1 MLISNRHQETSRLFH
16 YPLIMAKIKQADPPN
31 LQFPVVGIGASAGGL
46 DAVRSFLQA
55 LPAKSGMA
63 FVFVQHL
70 SPEHTSI
77 LPELLQRVAPFPV
90 HQITDNIHLDPD
102 NLYIIP
108 QNKVVTAT
116 DGILKLAPLDKI
128 NKKSNTIDLFFS
140 SLGVVHQSYAVG
152 VVLSGALNDGTA
164 GLQVI
169 KSYGGLTFAQDEGSA
184 AFDSMPKSAINAGV
198 VDFVL
203 PPNKIAERLI
213 AINYPFHEDYSKQQ
227 IDDTVPQQDE
237 EIFKQIL
244 TVLRVRRG
252 VDFTYYKQSTL
263 KRRIIRRMALSKA
276 EKPNDYLALL
286 RENKAEQDTLYNDM
300 LISVTNFFRDTQSF
314 EILCSTLLPAL
325 VNKKSINEPLRI
337 WVAGCATGEEAYSI
351 AICLQEELGDKAT
364 AMKIQ
369 IFATDISEIAI
380 AKARTGIYRPTELI
394 DVSSSRLQQFF
405 VKVDGNYQVSKAVR
419 DMCVFA
425 QHNLLKD
432 PPFSKID
439 LVSCRNVMIY
449 LEPVLQKRALTTFH
463 YSLNE
468 EGYLM
473 LGKSET
479 VGHSTDLF
487 ASYNSVEK
495 IYRRKGPVGRFM
507 SVASTGRELSFREID
522 KGVQKESTNKDV
534 FKIADEAM
542 LANFMPPGVLVNEK
556 FDIVQFRGS
565 TETWLVPPTGRP
577 SYNVIKMAREGLA
590 FELRNILHLAKK
602 TNQAARKFAV
612 FFKLNGL
619 QHYVNIQAAP
629 LRDTPEPYY
638 LIVFQN
644 ASSTGIQQT
653 PVDYIYPP
661 ENVVYNENE
670 LRIDQLEKEL
680 IQARADMRAITEEQ
694 ETANEELQSANEE
707 LLSGSEELQSLNEE
721 LETSKEE
728 LQSTNEEIMIV
739 NKELLSRNDQLN
751 DARLYTEGIVN
762 TIRDP
767 LLILDKDLRIKR
779 ATGGFYN
786 KFKTTEKETEGLHIY
801 DLGNHQWDI
810 PKLRELLEKVL
821 PEKQRS
827 EDFEV
832 THVFPHIGKKIMC
845 LNARQIDNINGEQLI
860 LLAIEDITDKRKVE
874 QGLAEAG
881 RLLAESKDRLKAAVD
896 SAGLGTWDYNPQT
909 KEFIGDK
916 RCREIF
922 GLPATAPINLSSFI
936 EMAHPDDCAHLEE
949 RIKETLLNNSSGDF
963 DIEYKTRPI
972 DNKTKWLK
980 AKGRAYFNEQGVAIR
995 FIGTLLDVTVQKLTD
1010 EATVELLRKKD
1021 EFISIASHELKTPI
1035 TSLKGALQIIERAA
1049 LRGGDI
1055 KTVDSFIQKAIKQVD
1070 KLTELIKDL
1079 LDVTKIQSGKLML
1092 RKADLL
1098 LDELIAECADELQS
1112 SSQEHRIIIK
1122 GEKGIILHADRNRL
1136 EQVIINLVANAI
1148 KYSPGGDK
1156 VIIHVEKV
1164 DGGVKIAITDFGIG
1178 IPVDNVSLIFDRF
1191 YRVDENSQRYAGL
1204 GLGLYISSEI
1214 IRQHQS
1220 RINIESEVGK
1230 GSTFWFVIPV

>member
-1 MLISNRHQETSRLFH
+1 
-16 YPLIMAKIKQADPPN
+16 MAKIKKTDSPD

-63 FVFVQHL
+63 YVFVQHL
-70 SPEHTSI
+70 SPEHVSI
-77 LPELLQRVAPFPV
+77 LPELLQRVTPFPV
-90 HQITDNIHLDPD
+90 HEITDNIHLEPD

-108 QNKVVTAT
+108 ENKIVTTT
-116 DGILKLAPLDKI
+116 DGLLKLAPLDRK
-128 NKKSNTIDLFFS
+128 NRKGNTIDLFFS

-152 VVLSGALNDGTA
+152 VVLSGALNDGTT

-184 AFDSMPKSAINAGV
+184 AFDSMPKSAIDSGA

-213 AINYPFHEDYSKQQ
+213 TINYPFHADYSKQQ

-263 KRRIIRRMALSKA
+263 KRRIIRRMALSKV
-276 EKPNDYLALL
+276 EKANEYLNFL
-286 RENKAEQDTLYNDM
+286 RENKSEQDALYNDM

-314 EILCSTLLPAL
+314 EVLCSTLLPGLLA
-325 VNKKSINEPLRI
+325 KKTINEPLRI

-351 AICLQEELGDKAT
+351 AICLQEQLGDKAA

-380 AKARTGIYRPTELI
+380 AKARTGIYRPTELA

-405 VKVDGNYQVSKAVR
+405 VKIDGSYQVNKTIR

-479 VGHSTDLF
+479 VGNSTDLF
-487 ASYNSVEK
+487 ISYNSAEK
-495 IYRRKGPVGRFM
+495 IYRRKGPIGRFM
-507 SVASTGRELSFREID
+507 SVASSGRELSFREID
-522 KGVQKESTNKDV
+522 KNLQKESTNKDV

-565 TETWLVPPTGRP
+565 TEIWLVPPSGKP

-619 QHYVNIQAAP
+619 QHYVNIQAVP
-629 LRDTPEPYY
+629 LKDTPEPYY

-644 ASSTGIQQT
+644 ASSTGIQQS
-653 PVDYIYPP
+653 PVEFIYPP
-661 ENVVYNENE
+661 ENVVYSESE

-680 IQARADMRAITEEQ
+680 MQARADMRAITEEQ

-751 DARLYTEGIVN
+751 NARLYTEGIVT
-762 TIRDP
+762 TIRDS
-767 LLILDKDLRIKR
+767 LLILDKDLRVKR

-786 KFKTTEKETEGLHIY
+786 KFQTTEKETEGQYIY
-801 DLGNHQWDI
+801 DLGDHQWDI
-810 PKLRELLEKVL
+810 PKLRVLLENVL
-821 PEKQRS
+821 PEKKKS

-832 THVFPHIGKKIMC
+832 THVFQHIGKRIMC
-845 LNARQIDNINGEQLI
+845 LNARQIDNVNGEQLI
-860 LLAIEDITDKRKVE
+860 LLSIEDITDKRKVE
-874 QGLAEAG
+874 DGLVEAE
-881 RLLAESKDRLKAAVD
+881 RLLVESKDRLKAAVD

-909 KEFIGDK
+909 REFIGDK

-922 GLPATAPINLSSFI
+922 NLPLTGQLSLSLFI
-936 EMAHPDDCAHLEE
+936 DMTHPDE
-949 RIKETLLNNSSGDF
+949 RINMEKRISETLLRKNSGDF
-963 DIEYKTRPI
+963 DIEYKTIPI
-972 DNKTKWLK
+972 NGKIKWLK

-995 FIGTLLDVTVQKLTD
+995 FIGTLLDITVQKLID

-1035 TSLKGALQIIERAA
+1035 TSLKAALQIMEKAA
-1049 LRGGDI
+1049 LKGDNI
-1055 KTVDSFIQKAIKQVD
+1055 QTVDAFIQKAIKQVD

-1079 LDVTKIQSGKLML
+1079 LDVTKIQSGKLVI
-1092 RKADLL
+1092 KQTDFL
-1098 LDELIAECADELQS
+1098 LDELIAECAEELQAGS
-1112 SSQEHRIIIK
+1112 KKHRIIIK
-1122 GEKGIILHADRNRL
+1122 GDTNIQIHADKNRL

-1148 KYSPGGDK
+1148 KYSPDADN
-1156 VIIHVEKV
+1156 VIIDVQKV
-1164 DGGVKIAITDFGIG
+1164 DEGIKISVTDFGIG
-1178 IPVDNVSLIFDRF
+1178 IPAENVPLIFDRF

-1214 IRQHQS
+1214 IRQHHS
-1220 RINIESEVGK
+1220 HINIESKVGE
-1230 GSTFWFVIPV
+1230 GSTFWFIIPV